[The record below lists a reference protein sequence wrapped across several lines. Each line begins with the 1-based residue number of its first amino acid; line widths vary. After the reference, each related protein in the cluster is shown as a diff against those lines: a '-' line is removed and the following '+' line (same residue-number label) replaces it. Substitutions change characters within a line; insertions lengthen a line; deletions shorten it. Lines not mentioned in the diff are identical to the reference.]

1 MLRSLLACL
10 SLILALSPEAAAQ
23 GHALVASA
31 TVLSPVRVDATPD
44 VSARAD
50 GGELL
55 RAPESGSPHHVVTMS
70 VVPAGAEARGAAE
83 GRVLVRGAEGAR
95 MVSGEGGA
103 WAEEALA
110 TFRARQEKEVDL
122 RERSAD
128 GQTRLRVTYVV
139 AVIA

>member
-1 MLRSLLACL
+1 MLRSLLAAL
-10 SLILALSPEAAAQ
+10 ALILALSPEAAAQ

-44 VSARAD
+44 VFATAG
-50 GGELL
+50 GGEVL

-70 VVPAGAEARGAAE
+70 VAPAGAEARGAAE
-83 GRVLVRGAEGAR
+83 ARVLVRDAGGAR
-95 MVSGEGGA
+95 MVAEAGGA
-103 WAEEALA
+103 GAEEALA
-110 TFRARQEKEVDL
+110 AFRARQEKEVDL